1 MPGPGGPGLTAADH
15 ILWTQRIHKEEINA
29 RSRPSGGFSVRAAV
43 SVPDVPTKFK
53 PGHMD
58 PREASG
64 GGFNPT
70 KLGWDPTGPMSKEF
84 RRCMN
89 RNDAVPRQRHL
100 FPETCQQEIG
110 WIQGQVGGA
119 FAYRSEPAG
128 SKPTRLG
135 VGWLMKDGHG
145 GPINKLAAEKANDAD
160 LAAIKVEPEIP
171 PRRSKDGNPREEAG
185 LPPYAIIVPI
195 EEPKPKPKPKPAPT
209 KLEKGRRRRKAGQS
223 QSQSKLSVAGQQQME
238 KSSSMPN
245 LEDPRFVAQE
255 EALGRAMDRS
265 RQFLNCPSNHWYK
278 PLSTS
283 DVAKFADAY
292 SKAWGV
298 SLYGK

>member
-1 MPGPGGPGLTAADH
+1 MPGGPGLTAADH

-29 RSRPSGGFSVRAAV
+29 RSRPDGFSVRAAV
-43 SVPDVPTKFK
+43 SVPDVPRKFK

-64 GGFNPT
+64 GGFNPAT
-70 KLGWDPTGPMSKEF
+70 LGWDPTGPVTKEF

-89 RNDAVPRQRHL
+89 QHTAVPRERHL

-110 WIQGQVGGA
+110 WIQGNCGKLA
-119 FAYRSEPAG
+119 HRSEPAG

-135 VGWLMKDGHG
+135 VGWLMKALQVD
-145 GPINKLAAEKANDAD
+145 
-160 LAAIKVEPEIP
+160 PECP
-171 PRRSKDGNPREEAG
+171 KTRKSKDGNVREELG
-185 LPPYAIIVPI
+185 VPPYAISIPCAVWP
-195 EEPKPKPKPKPAPT
+195 ETVNPPSKSPSSRT
-209 KLEKGRRRRKAGQS
+209 RSRKLTRAGENQMRRG
-223 QSQSKLSVAGQQQME
+223 G
-238 KSSSMPN
+238 SMPN
-245 LEDPRFVAQE
+245 LQDLPDSERFIAQE
-255 EALGRAMDRS
+255 AALGKAMDRS
-265 RQFLNCPSNHWYK
+265 RRFLNCPSNHWYK
-278 PLSTS
+278 PLSNS

>member
-1 MPGPGGPGLTAADH
+1 VDVITMPGGLGLTARDH

-64 GGFNPT
+64 GGFNPS
-70 KLGWDPTGPMSKEF
+70 KLGWDPKGPMSKEF

-89 RNDAVPRQRHL
+89 QQNAVPRQRHL

-110 WIQGQVGGA
+110 WIQGTGGGVLA
-119 FAYRSEPAG
+119 NRSEPAG

-145 GPINKLAAEKANDAD
+145 GPINKLAAEKANDAE
-160 LAAIKVEPEIP
+160 LAALKVEPECP
-171 PRRSKDGNPREEAG
+171 KTRKSKDGNVREELG
-185 LPPYAIIVPI
+185 VPPYATSIPCAVWPDSP
-195 EEPKPKPKPKPAPT
+195 EPAPKPSASS
-209 KLEKGRRRRKAGQS
+209 RARRKKTS
-223 QSQSKLSVAGQQQME
+223 QSQSKLTVAGQKQVE
-238 KSSSMPN
+238 RGSSMPN
-245 LEDPRFVAQE
+245 LQDPQFLAQE

-265 RQFLNCPSNHWYK
+265 R
-278 PLSTS
+278 TS
-283 DVAKFADAY
+283 R
-292 SKAWGV
+292 
-298 SLYGK
+298 